1 MPRYK
6 FNVIDGTNYKD
17 NTGIELPDDTSAL
30 AEAAQLAREVKAD
43 YRPDGDEWSV
53 EVKDGERVVA
63 QISFNSVD

>member
-6 FNVIDGTNYKD
+6 FNVIDGTTYKD
-17 NTGIELPDDTSAL
+17 NTGLQLPDDNSAL
-30 AEAAQLAREVKAD
+30 AEGAQLAREVKAD
-43 YRPDGDEWSV
+43 YRPHGDEWSV